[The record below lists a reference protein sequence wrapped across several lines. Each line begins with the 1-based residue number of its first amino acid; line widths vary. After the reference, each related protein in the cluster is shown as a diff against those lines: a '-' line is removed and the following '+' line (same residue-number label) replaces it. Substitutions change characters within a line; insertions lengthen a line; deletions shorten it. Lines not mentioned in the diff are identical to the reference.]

1 MTIGSYGADQSGLIY
16 GYVFS
21 ADGVGR
27 PLNTDQAADW
37 LARRHGARNEFVW
50 LHFNAAHTG
59 ATNWIRQH
67 LDAPPEFADALKS
80 GSKSTRIEQ
89 THDCLLAVINDVV
102 YNLLEESAIQAATLW
117 LSIRSDVLLSVRNR
131 PLRSVDRLREAVNAR
146 ECFATTLALVIH
158 LLRDQ
163 ADVLVQIM
171 RAATDRVDSMEDNFF
186 SDRLPARAELG
197 GLRRDLV
204 RMQRLLAPEP
214 AALFRLL
221 NRPPEWI
228 SPVDAQDLRQST
240 EEFSV
245 VLSDLAGLQERIK
258 LLQEEVVAHIG
269 ERTNRSVFV
278 LTAVTVTALPINLV
292 AGLFGMNVGG
302 VPFNQE
308 PLGFWI
314 VVGSLVVVTWIAA
327 WRVFRRPQ

>member
-1 MTIGSYGADQSGLIY
+1 VAIGSYGADQSGLIY

-21 ADGVGR
+21 TDGIGR
-27 PLNTDQAADW
+27 LVNTDQAMDW
-37 LARRHGARNEFVW
+37 LARRQESRSEFLW
-50 LHFNAAHTG
+50 LHFNAAHTA

-67 LDAPPEFADALKS
+67 LNPPGEFADALKS
-80 GSKSTRIEQ
+80 GSKSTRVEQ
-89 THDCLLAVINDVV
+89 THDSLLAVINDVV

-117 LSIRSDVLLSVRNR
+117 LSIRPDLLISVRTR
-131 PLRSVDRLREAVNAR
+131 PLRSVDRLREAVNSR
-146 ECFATTLALVIH
+146 ESFATPLSLVIH

-171 RAATDRVDSMEDNFF
+171 RDATNRVDSMEDNFF
-186 SDRLPARAELG
+186 SDRLPSRAELG

-221 NRPPEWI
+221 SRTPEWI
-228 SPVDAQDLRQST
+228 SPVDAQDFRQST

-302 VPFNQE
+302 VPFNQD

-314 VVGSLVVVTWIAA
+314 VVGSLVAVTWVAA
-327 WRVFRRPQ
+327 WKVFRRLQ